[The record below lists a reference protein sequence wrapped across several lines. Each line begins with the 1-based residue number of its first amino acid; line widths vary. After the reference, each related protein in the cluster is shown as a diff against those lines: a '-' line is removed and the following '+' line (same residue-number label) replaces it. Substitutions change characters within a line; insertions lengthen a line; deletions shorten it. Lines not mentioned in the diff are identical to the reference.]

1 MCAVL
6 PFARCARSSFDA
18 SERLTKDAPALE
30 VFHAVA
36 GLQVVDLSHPLHPA
50 MPYWPGEGY
59 GAFRYAAINVLE
71 RHGKAAGVFEM
82 PEHMGTHVDA
92 PTHFVASP
100 ESIDRI
106 PLKRF
111 IREAVVMDIS
121 SRAASDPGT
130 LLEVGHIEAWESHH
144 GAVPPGCVV
153 FVHSGWSARW
163 ADADAF
169 RNSMRFPAISRE
181 AAQLLLERGVVGIGV
196 DTLSADNGEAP
207 NSPVHRLMHGAGAYI
222 LENLANLDRLP
233 PRGAF
238 VVIAPLPIRGG
249 TGAPARVIAF
259 CEREIA

>member
-1 MCAVL
+1 
-6 PFARCARSSFDA
+6 
-18 SERLTKDAPALE
+18 LTTDAPALE

-50 MPYWPGEGY
+50 IPYWPGEGY
-59 GAFRYAAINVLE
+59 GAFHYAAINVLE
-71 RHGKAAGVFEM
+71 QHGKAAGVFEM

-111 IREAVVMDIS
+111 VREVVVVDIS

-130 LLEVGHIEAWESHH
+130 LLEVADVEVWESRH
-144 GAVPPGCVV
+144 GAAPPGCVV

-207 NSPVHRLMHGAGAYI
+207 NSPVHRLVHGAGAYI